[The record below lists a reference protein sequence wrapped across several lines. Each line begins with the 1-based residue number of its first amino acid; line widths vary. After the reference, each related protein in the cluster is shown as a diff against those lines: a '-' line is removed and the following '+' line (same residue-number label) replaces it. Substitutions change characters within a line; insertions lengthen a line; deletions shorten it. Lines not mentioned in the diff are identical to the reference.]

1 MCKTSQEISLWLAKE
16 GEERSKLIWTM
27 FGSSMCTNAA
37 FLRCRK
43 KQDELGTLTMV
54 IGNTWVILLITLTL
68 LWLIPVCYLIL
79 NHQLLKKSHHGVA
92 TTRELCTPVKLIT
105 LSAVDMAV
113 PLLWNTKHFIP
124 WKKRK
129 KRTTHTRQSSILY
142 SNLLH
147 ENEKFRW
154 PKHLDPQNKR
164 TNTDFQKVQLFTS
177 LQKQRLLGMRTKDF
191 CPQVV

>member
-1 MCKTSQEISLWLAKE
+1 MQNFTRNKSLISKRRRRKVKTNLDNVWFIYVYQCCFFEMQKKA
-16 GEERSKLIWTM
+16 G
-27 FGSSMCTNAA
+27 CTNAA

-54 IGNTWVILLITLTL
+54 IGNTWVILLIMLTL
-68 LWLIPVCYLIL
+68 PWLIPVCYLIL

-124 WKKRK
+124 WKKKWK
-129 KRTTHTRQSSILY
+129 KRNHRHQ
-142 SNLLH
+142 
-147 ENEKFRW
+147 
-154 PKHLDPQNKR
+154 
-164 TNTDFQKVQLFTS
+164 
-177 LQKQRLLGMRTKDF
+177 TK
-191 CPQVV
+191 